1 MISCGINRSSLPA
14 STSVSPA
21 TVTKKIRSFQFHH
34 RKSHTISLRHTH
46 TCTHAHTRTRVVV
59 NRLRLQERA
68 LEMFEIDA
76 QKAIELLADYP
87 DKIPVANVLKQLE
100 SKPK

>member
-1 MISCGINRSSLPA
+1 M
-14 STSVSPA
+14 
-21 TVTKKIRSFQFHH
+21 
-34 RKSHTISLRHTH
+34 
-46 TCTHAHTRTRVVV
+46 
-59 NRLRLQERA
+59 QERA